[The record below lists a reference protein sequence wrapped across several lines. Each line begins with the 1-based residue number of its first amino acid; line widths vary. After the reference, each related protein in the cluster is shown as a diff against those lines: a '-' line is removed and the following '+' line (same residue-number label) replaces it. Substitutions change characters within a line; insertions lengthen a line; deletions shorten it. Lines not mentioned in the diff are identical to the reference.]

1 MGEYEQFAQAVH
13 NFWQEIA
20 RLLHMPE
27 ICEWLKKRL
36 ARWIK

>member
-1 MGEYEQFAQAVH
+1 MDEYEQFAQAVH

-20 RLLHMPE
+20 RLLH
-27 ICEWLKKRL
+27 I